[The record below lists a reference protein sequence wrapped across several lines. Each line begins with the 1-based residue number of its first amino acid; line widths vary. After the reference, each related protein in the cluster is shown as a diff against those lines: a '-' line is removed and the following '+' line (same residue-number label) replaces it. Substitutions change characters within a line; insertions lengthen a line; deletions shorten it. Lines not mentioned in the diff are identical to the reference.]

1 MGFLDAAKSAI
12 DAGVG
17 MAGNAVDS
25 VASAANDFGVER
37 MEFMRGLANLC
48 TEGWKMGWHEANG
61 GNVSYRLKTDD
72 VEACRAAFKTDAAWI
87 ELGITCPQMA
97 GEFFAVT
104 GTSKHL
110 RLVEG
115 AIAKSVGIVEISPQG
130 DSYRI
135 VWGLSDGTAP
145 TSELPSH
152 ILIHAVRAE
161 ATDYRSRILYHAHP
175 SNVVALTMVLP
186 NCARTITRA
195 LWGAMTECI
204 MLVPQGLGF
213 VEWKMPGSADIA
225 QATAASMRE
234 HPAVI
239 WAHHGLFTSGAS
251 FQDVFGMAHT
261 IDKAAGI
268 YLSARAAN
276 GGSGDFAS
284 TISNENLLQICDE
297 LSLDCKRE
305 WLE

>member
-1 MGFLDAAKSAI
+1 MNITDLPI
-12 DAGVG
+12 
-17 MAGNAVDS
+17 MRRYI
-25 VASAANDFGVER
+25 R
-37 MEFMRGLANLC
+37 MCGD
-48 TEGWKMGWHEANG
+48 GWLQGWHERNG
-61 GNVSYRLKTDD
+61 GNLTYRLTAE
-72 VEACRAAFKTDAAWI
+72 EAAQMKPFFDAQPRPWVAMGVTGKN
-87 ELGITCPQMA
+87 LA
-97 GEFFAVT
+97 GEYFIST
-104 GTSKHL
+104 GSGKYFRNVAL
-110 RLVEG
+110 DPADSLCV
-115 AIAKSVGIVEISPQG
+115 VEINEAG

-161 ATDYRSRILYHAHP
+161 ATDYHSRILYHAHP

-186 NCARTITRA
+186 GCARTITRA

-225 QATAASMRE
+225 QATAECMRE
-234 HPAVI
+234 YPAVV
-239 WAHHGLFTSGAS
+239 WAHHGLFTSGSS

-276 GGSGDFAS
+276 GGSDEFAS